1 MSYEVRFSRVA
12 YKDVGDLTPRLKK
25 KLKDI
30 ITGQI
35 ALNPHSGKRLVGDLA
50 GFYSMRLTFKD
61 RIIYSIDEEHK
72 TVYIHRARTHYGE

>member
-1 MSYEVRFSRVA
+1 MSYAVRFSRVA

-61 RIIYSIDEEHK
+61 RIVYSIDEEHK

>member
-35 ALNPHSGKRLVGDLA
+35 ALNPHSGKRLVGDLV

-61 RIIYSIDEEHK
+61 RIVYSIDEEHK

>member
-12 YKDVGDLTPRLKK
+12 YKDVGDSTPRLKK

-61 RIIYSIDEEHK
+61 RIVYSIDEEHK

>member
-1 MSYEVRFSRVA
+1 MSYAVRFSRVA